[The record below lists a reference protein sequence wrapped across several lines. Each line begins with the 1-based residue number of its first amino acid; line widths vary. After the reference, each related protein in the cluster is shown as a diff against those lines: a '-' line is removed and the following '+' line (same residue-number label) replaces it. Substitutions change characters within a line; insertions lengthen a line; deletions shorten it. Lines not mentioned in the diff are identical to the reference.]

1 MHDISRG
8 SAACTALSSATA
20 SSCACRCFRF
30 ARIARI
36 DCVECTCGQTAKA
49 LRPPRRQHGARPS
62 VPFLLP
68 QLSGVAATVPHDTGM
83 GKGTRAG
90 ADTAW
95 LNLLTC
101 LIDSTEARDMTERSE
116 ACDAVSHFSSAFITA
131 AACASGVWMFRF
143 FSVSGATPAVRPHSH
158 HARRSHAADSERLIG
173 FRLALE
179 RIWAD
184 GV

>member
-1 MHDISRG
+1 MISRVVVRRAPRCPRRRHLAALAAAFASPG
-8 SAACTALSSATA
+8 SRELTA
-20 SSCACRCFRF
+20 SSAPAVKPLEHCARCADNTR
-30 ARIARI
+30 
-36 DCVECTCGQTAKA
+36 
-49 LRPPRRQHGARPS
+49 ARPS

-68 QLSGVAATVPHDTGM
+68 QLSGVAAIVPHDTGM

-90 ADTAW
+90 AGTAW

>member
-1 MHDISRG
+1 
-8 SAACTALSSATA
+8 
-20 SSCACRCFRF
+20 
-30 ARIARI
+30 
-36 DCVECTCGQTAKA
+36 
-49 LRPPRRQHGARPS
+49 
-62 VPFLLP
+62 
-68 QLSGVAATVPHDTGM
+68 M

-90 ADTAW
+90 AGTAW